1 MRADLGM
8 RDAGSERTA
17 SERIFAYGVQVAVL
31 FTNIH
36 GIRSFA
42 IIGGDPPV
50 PLMRVKLRIYNR
62 YPHSCQEVS

>member
-1 MRADLGM
+1 MSED
-8 RDAGSERTA
+8 GSERTA

-36 GIRSFA
+36 GSRSFA

-50 PLMRVKLRIYNR
+50 PLVRIKLRIYNR
-62 YPHSCQEVS
+62 YPYYCQEVI